1 MDPFQGT
8 YQAAPRYF
16 SEAVEACLA
25 VFHRLGSDCPAEVY
39 PVSLRRELREKGLD
53 LEEGQ
58 HFASLCDRAGTAI
71 SPGPGGR
78 RFLPGETAFDLVIE
92 SVFPIAIGCDEAS
105 RFRFENCLRR
115 RGIPAGLMVDFR
127 KRDFITEGF
136 RLVRVKPAA
145 SPLLVTG
152 RN

>member
-25 VFHRLGSDCPAEVY
+25 VFHRLGADCPAEVY
-39 PVSLRRELREKGLD
+39 PVSLRRELREQGL
-53 LEEGQ
+53 EVAEGQ
-58 HFASLCDRAGTAI
+58 HLASL
-71 SPGPGGR
+71 GGRVGSTFATDPEAR

-92 SVFPIAIGCDEAS
+92 SAFPIAIGCDEAS
-105 RFRFENCLRR
+105 RFRFESCLRR
-115 RGIPAGLMVDFR
+115 RGIPAGLMVDFG

-136 RLVRVKPAA
+136 RLVRVRPAE
-145 SPLLVTG
+145 SPLVVTG